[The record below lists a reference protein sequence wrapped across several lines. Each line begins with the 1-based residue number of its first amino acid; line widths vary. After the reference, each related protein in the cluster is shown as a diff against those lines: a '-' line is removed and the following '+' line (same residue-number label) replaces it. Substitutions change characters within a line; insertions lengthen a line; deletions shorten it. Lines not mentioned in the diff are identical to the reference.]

1 MKLADLK
8 KRFFKLG
15 FTEKAFDNTSTK
27 DLNRIEQLIKDLEG

>member
-8 KRFFKLG
+8 QRFLNLG
-15 FTEKAFDNTSTK
+15 FTEKAFDNISTK